1 VGTGGIFLDILG
13 AVLIGVGVALQFA
26 NMFCDQLPD
35 GSSAKTIRLLLKSRI
50 FQLVGGFALVAG
62 GIFLMTRL

>member
-1 VGTGGIFLDILG
+1 MGTGGIFLDILG

-26 NMFCDQLPD
+26 NMFCDHLPD
-35 GSSAKTIRLLLKSRI
+35 GSSVKTIRLLLKSRV

-62 GIFLMTRL
+62 GIFLMTR